1 MYNVLTINS
10 ECERERKN
18 RQKRAFIAVIHNRT
32 NENELKE
39 MWMHWRSHMSKYKL
53 HINYE
58 IGAGVFSNGL
68 TVFCFLLLHSVLY
81 SFNFILLTESHCFS
95 FVHSLSHLTAY
106 LSWISVFS
114 FHPNTVNEA
123 VIAYCLL
130 DLLMP
135 NDNCSADSKTTNGTF

>member
-95 FVHSLSHLTAY
+95 FVHSLSLTSLHIYHGFRFLAFIQIRSTK
-106 LSWISVFS
+106 LWLHIV
-114 FHPNTVNEA
+114 
-123 VIAYCLL
+123 
-130 DLLMP
+130 
-135 NDNCSADSKTTNGTF
+135 CSIC